1 AFATP
6 TTLKSP
12 LETFDKQPWV
22 DCPVT
27 HTLGL
32 PLKATRWSSINS
44 RVPNNLAL
52 ALFLNPD
59 PQEDTFG
66 TIRFRRMDGAV
77 LVASDVD
84 GEDVREREVGMV
96 LTYLSGLS
104 VGITTFLREEIK
116 W

>member
-1 AFATP
+1 M
-6 TTLKSP
+6 
-12 LETFDKQPWV
+12 
-22 DCPVT
+22 
-27 HTLGL
+27 
-32 PLKATRWSSINS
+32 
-44 RVPNNLAL
+44 AL

-96 LTYLSGLS
+96 LTYPSGLS